1 MYKLAFGINRQQTLF
16 HSTLKKISPPYYTL
30 WLSHSV
36 FFSFVK
42 KETIVST
49 TEAMANLKTLC
60 ERCFA
65 CSYASLTPV
74 VAFET

>member
-36 FFSFVK
+36 FFFFC
-42 KETIVST
+42 KEGNYSVHH
-49 TEAMANLKTLC
+49 
-60 ERCFA
+60 RGHGQ
-65 CSYASLTPV
+65 
-74 VAFET
+74 FEDIM